1 MNQPICETAKRL
13 ADAKKIVVKI
23 GSSLITEKGRIAPK
37 KLKRFV
43 DFSCRL
49 IKDGKQVILVSS
61 GAIASATDWGLAR
74 DGKKPK
80 PRIKPLAKPIA
91 GKVSD
96 LITRQALASIGQVS
110 LMEIYRNA
118 FIKKGFVVG
127 QILFSKYSIQDRKA
141 YLNARNTI
149 AKLLSMGAVPI
160 INENDP
166 LATDEIRLGDNDVLG
181 AYTCGLVE
189 ADLYLIFSDVDGF
202 YLMDEQGKKLQ
213 RLDIVEKITPKITRS
228 ALGSS
233 SLEGTGGMT
242 TKMQAVKLNYQL
254 SIATFLTSGRSKNLF
269 KDVFELGK
277 GTLFLPPQLAHGKK
291 ITGKKRWLS
300 AQSSAKGIVYV
311 DLGAGSALQSNKSL
325 LAKGIVKVEGHF
337 QTGDIVDIVKLEG
350 RTKTVVAKGLAQ
362 FDYREV
368 ALLMGRDSKDFEKIL
383 GYKTHQ
389 EVVHRDNLVLILN

>member
-1 MNQPICETAKRL
+1 MNRPVCETAKRL
-13 ADAKKIVVKI
+13 ARANKIVVKI

-49 IKDGKQVILVSS
+49 LKEGKQVILVSS
-61 GAIASATDWGLAR
+61 GAIASATHWGLER
-74 DGKKPK
+74 DKKK
-80 PRIKPLAKPIA
+80 TKPLVA
-91 GKVSD
+91 KVSD

-110 LMEIYRNA
+110 LMEIYRGA
-118 FIKKGFVVG
+118 FAKRGFVVG

-149 AKLLSMGAVPI
+149 TKLLSMGAVPI

-202 YLMDEQGKKLQ
+202 YLMDPDPKKSK
-213 RLDIVEKITPKITRS
+213 RLDVVEKITPKITQS

-233 SLEGTGGMT
+233 SPEGTGGMT
-242 TKMQAVKLNYQL
+242 TKMQAIKLNYQL

-269 KDVFELGK
+269 KNVFELGE
-277 GTLFLPPQLAHGKK
+277 GTLFLPPQSAHGKK

-300 AQSSAKGIVYV
+300 AQSSAKGTIYV
-311 DLGAGSALQSNKSL
+311 DLGASDALKLNKSL
-325 LAKGIVKVEGHF
+325 LAKGIVKVKGHF
-337 QTGDIVDIVKLEG
+337 HTGDIVDIVELDKKS
-350 RTKTVVAKGLAQ
+350 KTIVAKGLTQ
-362 FDYREV
+362 FDYKEITQLV
-368 ALLMGRDSKDFEKIL
+368 GRDSKDFEKIL

-389 EVVHRDNLVLILN
+389 EIVHRDNMVLVLN